1 MDTEAVFDI
10 GGDEQQGGC
19 ASRELVGGASDMVPG
34 VAVRLAAGTEQTKM
48 SSSGQGEA
56 NRA

>member
-1 MDTEAVFDI
+1 
-10 GGDEQQGGC
+10 
-19 ASRELVGGASDMVPG
+19 MVPG

-56 NRA
+56 NIA